1 MVWQNRECWKYY
13 ENCWTLLISD
23 NKKFFLNARGVFIG
37 NSKDE
42 GGALH
47 MGKGRS
53 NNAGKSNQI
62 SMIHL
67 ISLNKANRQKEEEI
81 KKDLSIS
88 RDPFTIDVLAQ
99 QIECSIK

>member
-23 NKKFFLNARGVFIG
+23 NKNFFLNARGVFIG

-67 ISLNKANRQKEEEI
+67 ISLNKANRQKRRRN
-81 KKDLSIS
+81 KKGSLYQERS
-88 RDPFTIDVLAQ
+88 FLLY
-99 QIECSIK
+99 

>member
-1 MVWQNRECWKYY
+1 
-13 ENCWTLLISD
+13 
-23 NKKFFLNARGVFIG
+23 
-37 NSKDE
+37 
-42 GGALH
+42 

-67 ISLNKANRQKEEEI
+67 ISLNKVNRQKRRRN
-81 KKDLSIS
+81 KKGALFMK
-88 RDPFTIDVLAQ
+88 RAPFRYIDVSTQ

>member
-1 MVWQNRECWKYY
+1 
-13 ENCWTLLISD
+13 
-23 NKKFFLNARGVFIG
+23 
-37 NSKDE
+37 
-42 GGALH
+42 

-67 ISLNKANRQKEEEI
+67 ISLNKANRQKRRRN

-88 RDPFTIDVLAQ
+88 RDPYYIDVLAQ
-99 QIECSIK
+99 QIECSIE